1 LIPAEVKLVWFF
13 ETLKVVAA
21 NGSQHIVKTP
31 ETISS
36 RGKDL
41 IQKIKR
47 KATFRTTFGVN
58 LESTAEME
66 FGIYQATYI
75 PCWMHLNINA
85 VKVPESEWK
94 PAEKA
99 V

>member
-36 RGKDL
+36 RGKDS
-41 IQKIKR
+41 IRKIKSDFWNYFRCKFR
-47 KATFRTTFGVN
+47 KHSGN
-58 LESTAEME
+58 
-66 FGIYQATYI
+66 GIWDL
-75 PCWMHLNINA
+75 PGN
-85 VKVPESEWK
+85 
-94 PAEKA
+94 
-99 V
+99 